1 MVRYCCSS
9 MGIWCVA
16 LLLGITAPLESQEID
31 FAESFVLAP
40 DRQEALR
47 QLTPGTEDYYYY
59 HCLQLQH
66 LEQFDRV
73 EHLLADG
80 SRRHRKSSRM
90 RETSH
95 VYTIQTYQEKPQE
108 TLR

>member
-16 LLLGITAPLESQEID
+16 LLLGITAPLESQEIG
-31 FAESFVLAP
+31 FAESFALAP

-66 LEQFDRV
+66 LQQFDRV
-73 EHLLADG
+73 EPLLADW
-80 SRRHRKSSRM
+80 SRRYRNSSRI
-90 RETSH
+90 REILH
-95 VYTIQTYQEKPQE
+95 
-108 TLR
+108 R